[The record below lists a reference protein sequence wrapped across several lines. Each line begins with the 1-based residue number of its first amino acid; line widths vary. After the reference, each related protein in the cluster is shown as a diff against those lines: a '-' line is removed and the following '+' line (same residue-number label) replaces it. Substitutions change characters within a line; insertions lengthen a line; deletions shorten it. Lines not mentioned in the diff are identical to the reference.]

1 MSAFAAVIA
10 APFGHIALITEA
22 DALVSLEV
30 NHAPLQSPRTA
41 FARAVCKE
49 LRAYLADPK
58 HHFAIP
64 LRYAGSAHQLRVWA
78 ALRRI
83 PAGAVATYGEL
94 AARVNSSP
102 RAVGHAC
109 KTNPIG
115 IVVPCHRIVAADSV
129 GGYMGR
135 TAGSALTVKR
145 WLLAHESKRR

>member
-1 MSAFAAVIA
+1 MTAFTAVIA
-10 APFGHIALITEA
+10 TPFGHIALVTDG

-30 NHAPLQSPRTA
+30 NRAPLQPPRTA

-49 LRAYLADPK
+49 LRAYLADPT
-58 HHFAIP
+58 HRFAIP
-64 LRYAGSAHQLRVWA
+64 LHYTGTPHQLRVWA

-94 AARVNSSP
+94 AARVRSSP

-115 IVVPCHRIVAADSV
+115 IVVPCHRIVAVDSV

-135 TAGSALTVKR
+135 TAGPALTVKR
-145 WLLAHESKRR
+145 WLLAHESRQR